1 MPSTVTNCL
10 TSMLDCATNLYFRLY
25 PSYNTSPS
33 LVLSK
38 ETDSTSH
45 RHGCPD
51 LHWPNFWGR
60 SLGPQPPWMCLFYT
74 SEPSWKE
81 CPFSKQCIKFQAREW
96 KTSKIDNLKIK
107 ASSLYIKAGIHTFK
121 CLSGYNFIVLQGNRT
136 LCRQTN
142 SGQSRCGLV
151 NLRISQLAKT
161 SDLKFAINNHYK
173 FDLQ

>member
-1 MPSTVTNCL
+1 MPQIYIFGFIHHTIQVQALFYQRRLTVLHTGMDVQTSTDQISGGGVWAPN
-10 TSMLDCATNLYFRLY
+10 
-25 PSYNTSPS
+25 P
-33 LVLSK
+33 
-38 ETDSTSH
+38 
-45 RHGCPD
+45 HGCACSIQVNH
-51 LHWPNFWGR
+51 LEN
-60 SLGPQPPWMCLFYT
+60 L
-74 SEPSWKE
+74 WKE